1 MTVYRSGQRGPRRAG
16 RTERRLRYALLG
28 LLPAVLWLTGC
39 GPTWLIEPRAAER
52 IAQDDKKPL
61 LLYFKAWDS
70 SQHRNMVLEVFNNPA
85 VKSELV
91 DTVNVELEFAFF
103 PEYCKRYNVQRPQVC
118 VMCTPD
124 GRRVDTPLYVNPVP
138 TPDVFLAWLKRAKEE
153 AKSSSASSAPS
164 K

>member
-1 MTVYRSGQRGPRRAG
+1 MKDHRNMEYGARFAG
-16 RTERRLRYALLG
+16 RRTVRLFRALLI
-28 LLPAVLWLTGC
+28 LLPAVSCLTGC

-52 IAQDDKKPL
+52 IAQDESKPL

-138 TPDVFLAWLKRAKEE
+138 APEHFLTWLKRAKEE
-153 AKSSSASSAPS
+153 AKRSTASSSPA

>member
-1 MTVYRSGQRGPRRAG
+1 MKDHRKTGHGARHASRGTTSLARI
-16 RTERRLRYALLG
+16 ALVM
-28 LLPAVLWLTGC
+28 LPAVFCLTGC

-52 IAQDDKKPL
+52 IAQDENKPL
-61 LLYFKAWDS
+61 LIYFKAWDS

-85 VKSELV
+85 VKSELLN
-91 DTVNVELEFAFF
+91 TVNLELEFAFF

-124 GRRVDTPLYVNPVP
+124 GRRVDTPFYVNPVP
-138 TPDVFLAWLKRAKEE
+138 APEHFLTWLKRVKEE
-153 AKSSSASSAPS
+153 AKPSSASSSPA

>member
-1 MTVYRSGQRGPRRAG
+1 MKDHRNSEPGAPCADHMAPHAVR
-16 RTERRLRYALLG
+16 ALLW
-28 LLPAVLWLTGC
+28 LLPGMFCLTGC

-70 SQHRNMVLEVFNNPA
+70 SQHRNMVLEVFNHPA

-138 TPDVFLAWLKRAKEE
+138 TPEHFLTWLKRAKEE